1 MLWNGGW
8 GVREAFCSACV
19 AWSYPLPLR
28 TSRKSEGLALC
39 IVKALPRTANRV
51 GFHFGLTPGALWL
64 VDLLL
69 QEPPPSTTPP
79 LMTWPL
85 YPSSLTT
92 AGGPGLC
99 GLYLVQ
105 DVDHLLPALA
115 ISPSP
120 SHLSSTKHPGL
131 ALSRVEG
138 GSEPPLPP
146 SPSPSSWSWGG
157 AAGTPG
163 ETELGGREQ
172 DCMEVWGSAWGPVGA
187 PHSLGTLLQ
196 ET

>member
-1 MLWNGGW
+1 
-8 GVREAFCSACV
+8 
-19 AWSYPLPLR
+19 
-28 TSRKSEGLALC
+28 
-39 IVKALPRTANRV
+39 
-51 GFHFGLTPGALWL
+51 
-64 VDLLL
+64 
-69 QEPPPSTTPP
+69 
-79 LMTWPL
+79 MTWPL
-85 YPSSLTT
+85 YPSSLPT

-163 ETELGGREQ
+163 ETELGGRER
-172 DCMEVWGSAWGPVGA
+172 DCMEARGSAWGPVGA

-196 ET
+196 ETSCSSKNSYNQSCASICNNLPRTSDESFPPINHWARG